1 MGIDIVRRLAHKPS
15 SVADARA
22 ALSQLEP
29 VVDPHTFE
37 TLRLLVTELVTATV
51 RHGTPSATHD
61 IELWVSA
68 SRERIRVEV
77 ADRGRRAHTSAE
89 GPGLSELGLHLV
101 ETLSDRCGTEARG
114 CDGLWLELVDSGA
127 FTRES
132 TESAAAVS

>member
-1 MGIDIVRRLAHKPS
+1 VGIDIVRRMAHKPS
-15 SVADARA
+15 SVPDARA
-22 ALSQLEP
+22 ALSPLEP

-77 ADRGRRAHTSAE
+77 ADSGRRAHTSAE

-101 ETLSDRCGTEARG
+101 ETLSDRCGTEGKG
-114 CDGLWLELVDSGA
+114 CDRFWLELVDSGA
-127 FTRES
+127 FTPES
-132 TESAAAVS
+132 KEYAAAVS